1 MMTRAEIGNI
11 CCSTAGRDKGKL
23 FVIIDIPD
31 EKHVLIADGE
41 LRRTASPKLKN
52 IRHIKIIGNVSYS
65 VTGTCDDRELDSQ
78 IRKELKE
85 IQKSI
90 KE

>member
-11 CCSTAGRDKGKL
+11 CYSTAGRDKGKL

-31 EKHVLIADGE
+31 DKHVLIADGE

-52 IRHIKIIGNVSYS
+52 
-65 VTGTCDDRELDSQ
+65 L
-78 IRKELKE
+78 
-85 IQKSI
+85 
-90 KE
+90 

>member
-11 CCSTAGRDKGKL
+11 CYSTAGRDKGKL

-31 EKHVLIADGE
+31 DKHVLIADGE

-52 IRHIKIIGNVSYS
+52 IRHIKIIGNVSCS
-65 VTGTCDDRELDSQ
+65 VKGTCDNRELDSQ
-78 IRKELKE
+78 IRKKLKE

>member
-11 CCSTAGRDKGKL
+11 CYSTAGRDKGKL
-23 FVIIDIPD
+23 FVIPD
-31 EKHVLIADGE
+31 DKHVLIADGE

-52 IRHIKIIGNVSYS
+52 IRHIKIIGNVSCS
-65 VTGTCDDRELDSQ
+65 VKGTCDNRELDSQ
-78 IRKELKE
+78 IRKKLKE